1 MYKLSINM
9 EKIQVCKRNFVHFIL
24 SNFNYKNFI
33 IFYLLSVIVFVK
45 IISLFIL
52 IKVLINNE

>member
-1 MYKLSINM
+1 M
-9 EKIQVCKRNFVHFIL
+9 EKIQVCKRNLVHFIL

-45 IISLFIL
+45 TISLFIL